1 MPYKE
6 NKMRKKMPDIYEKL
20 IDNTLECLDR
30 AESEWAKNYW
40 STNLAILMR
49 KLKERTY
56 NGN

>member
-1 MPYKE
+1 
-6 NKMRKKMPDIYEKL
+6 MRIKMPDIYEKF
-20 IDNTLECLDR
+20 IDNTLECLER
-30 AESEWAKNYW
+30 AELEDSDWAKNYW

>member
-1 MPYKE
+1 
-6 NKMRKKMPDIYEKL
+6 MRIKMPDIYEKF
-20 IDNTLECLDR
+20 IDNTLECLER

>member
-1 MPYKE
+1 MS
-6 NKMRKKMPDIYEKL
+6 DIYEKL
-20 IDNTLECLDR
+20 IDNTLECIER
-30 AESEWAKNYW
+30 AESDWAKNYW

>member
-20 IDNTLECLDR
+20 IDN
-30 AESEWAKNYW
+30 YW